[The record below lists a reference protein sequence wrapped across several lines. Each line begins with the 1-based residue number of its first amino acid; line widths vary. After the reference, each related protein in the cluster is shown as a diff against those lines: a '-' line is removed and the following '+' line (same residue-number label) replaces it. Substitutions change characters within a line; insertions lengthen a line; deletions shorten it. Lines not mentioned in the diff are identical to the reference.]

1 MVLAKPLL
9 VLVLACAVDA
19 MTRAGALRGRELILL
34 TVPVA
39 LLGLAK
45 PNYLFCLV
53 PAVGLAA
60 IWKYAETRREAHGGV
75 SWLRAGTVCGAAVF
89 TLAAMWVLYQSLELG
104 EGAGL
109 TFAPLAVIGHYA
121 DVDVSSI
128 ARSVAG
134 SLAFPIAATVLWPRA
149 AWRDPGMRIAW
160 AGTAIG
166 LFFSYF
172 VAEAGDR
179 LYDGNLLWTGQMA
192 VLVLFVAA
200 AAFLFNRLTLTRPGG
215 VTLVRGLVTMAVL
228 WLHVESG
235 LRHVHVKVEPSRWLA
250 FWT

>member
-1 MVLAKPLL
+1 M
-9 VLVLACAVDA
+9 
-19 MTRAGALRGRELILL
+19 L

-60 IWKYAETRREAHGGV
+60 IWKYAEARRDAHEGI
-75 SWLRAGTVCGAAVF
+75 SWLRVGAVCGAAVF
-89 TLAAMWVLYQSLELG
+89 TLAAMWILYQSLELG

-121 DVDVSSI
+121 DVDASSI

-134 SLAFPIAATVLWPRA
+134 SLAFPIVATVLWPRA

-192 VLVLFVAA
+192 VLALFVAA
-200 AAFLFNRLTLTRPGG
+200 AAFLFNRLTMTRPGG
-215 VTLVRGLVTMAVL
+215 ATLVRGLVTMAVL